1 MPIFVDTSAFYAL
14 ASRDDANHERVKA
27 LFGRLANANEILIS
41 SSYVMSE
48 TMGLLQHRLGWATL
62 QRFVEDVTP
71 LVTVIWVKEREH
83 QAGWQLMLGSPAR
96 HFTIVDATAM
106 VIMRQENLR
115 SCATL
120 DPEFR
125 RQGFEILP

>member
-1 MPIFVDTSAFYAL
+1 
-14 ASRDDANHERVKA
+14 
-27 LFGRLANANEILIS
+27 
-41 SSYVMSE
+41 
-48 TMGLLQHRLGWATL
+48 MGLLQHRLGWATL